1 MCPSLTFAC
10 IMRGTTVA
18 RAEPNTMINFEPT
31 GSAPR
36 PSELTYRLDLASS
49 AVISWGGV
57 R

>member
-1 MCPSLTFAC
+1 
-10 IMRGTTVA
+10 MRGTPVA
-18 RAEPNTMINFEPT
+18 RAEPNTMIDFEPT

-36 PSELTYRLDLASS
+36 PSELTDKLDMAPS